1 MNFFHSLTCTIKKIF
16 WNLLNLPD
24 FIQRLKYYPVII
36 PPRRL
41 RRSKYI
47 KEFLA
52 DGQIQLQR
60 LVKYANLN
68 SKSNLLDIGCG
79 GEVDICSLTC
89 YQRRNIFNI

>member
-79 GEVDICSLTC
+79 GGS
-89 YQRRNIFNI
+89 